1 MQNRC
6 AKISRLC
13 PFCFKTGNAE
23 RSVRLK
29 KGNKSQIG
37 FVSSPKQLPSHGP
50 GRKYKDSSAR
60 DAVSVVVSEGESHS
74 VVSKPVRSRP
84 KSISSSSAG
93 SHQLKLWVYTGSAR
107 IAIIGEIN
115 EDELL
120 SVTSLRDALVDN
132 EDVVMMECELPVEYT
147 KGCIAVDARESMV
160 MSQHADHVC
169 SSKQHDVE
177 NTCGTV
183 DGDLFV

>member
-1 MQNRC
+1 M
-6 AKISRLC
+6 
-13 PFCFKTGNAE
+13 
-23 RSVRLK
+23 
-29 KGNKSQIG
+29 
-37 FVSSPKQLPSHGP
+37 PSHGP
-50 GRKYKDSSAR
+50 GHKYEDLSAR
-60 DAVSVVVSEGESHS
+60 DAVFVVVSEGESHT

-132 EDVVMMECELPVEYT
+132 EDVVMMECELPVEDI
-147 KGCIAVDARESMV
+147 KGCNAVDVRESMV
-160 MSQHADHVC
+160 MSQHADHAR

-177 NTCGTV
+177 NTCGTE
-183 DGDLFV
+183 DGDLFVKIG